1 MKTLSALDLRK
12 KLGTVL
18 DEVSLQKEPVMITRA
33 NKPLAVII
41 SVEEFEEKVLKK
53 GRESRL
59 KGISQQMED
68 WKHRYQ
74 METRHLDAVQA
85 VRDIRNGYGRS

>member
-1 MKTLSALDLRK
+1 MKILSALDLRK

-18 DEVSLQKEPVMITRA
+18 DEVSLQKEPVMISRA

-41 SVEEFEEKVLKK
+41 SVEEFEEKVLRK
-53 GRESRL
+53 GRENRL

-74 METRHLDAVQA
+74 METRHLDPVQA